1 MRDVVILFL
10 DLIVTVVR
18 LARPGGLRSDTQDH
32 EMDYDK
38 MKALM
43 ETSRKKSAG
52 QREPEPKEFPKPA
65 SKPDGKYLSYPAR
78 ERMAA

>member
-1 MRDVVILFL
+1 
-10 DLIVTVVR
+10 
-18 LARPGGLRSDTQDH
+18 
-32 EMDYDK
+32 MDYDK

-52 QREPEPKEFPKPA
+52 QREPEPKQFPKPD
-65 SKPDGKYLSYPAR
+65 SRPDWKYLGYASR

>member
-1 MRDVVILFL
+1 MSNRSATGLPLVIEHAQTKRRD
-10 DLIVTVVR
+10 
-18 LARPGGLRSDTQDH
+18 Q
-32 EMDYDK
+32 EENMDYDK

-52 QREPEPKEFPKPA
+52 QRELEPKEFPN
-65 SKPDGKYLSYPAR
+65 PDSRPDWKYLR

>member
-1 MRDVVILFL
+1 MTRVVIEHAQ
-10 DLIVTVVR
+10 R
-18 LARPGGLRSDTQDH
+18 KRREQ
-32 EMDYDK
+32 EENMDYDK

-52 QREPEPKEFPKPA
+52 EREPEPKEFPR
-65 SKPDGKYLSYPAR
+65 PDSGPDWKYLR

>member
-1 MRDVVILFL
+1 
-10 DLIVTVVR
+10 
-18 LARPGGLRSDTQDH
+18 
-32 EMDYDK
+32 MDYDK

-52 QREPEPKEFPKPA
+52 QRELEPKEFPN
-65 SKPDGKYLSYPAR
+65 PDSRLDWKHLR

>member
-1 MRDVVILFL
+1 MRKEKRRD
-10 DLIVTVVR
+10 
-18 LARPGGLRSDTQDH
+18 P
-32 EMDYDK
+32 EENMDYHK

-52 QREPEPKEFPKPA
+52 QREAEPKEFPKPA
-65 SKPDGKYLSYPAR
+65 SKPDEKYLGYPAR

>member
-1 MRDVVILFL
+1 
-10 DLIVTVVR
+10 
-18 LARPGGLRSDTQDH
+18 
-32 EMDYDK
+32 MDYDK

-52 QREPEPKEFPKPA
+52 QHEPEPKEFPKPA
-65 SKPDGKYLSYPAR
+65 SKPDGKYLGYPAR

>member
-1 MRDVVILFL
+1 
-10 DLIVTVVR
+10 
-18 LARPGGLRSDTQDH
+18 
-32 EMDYDK
+32 MDYDK

-52 QREPEPKEFPKPA
+52 EREPEPREFR
-65 SKPDGKYLSYPAR
+65 KPDSRSDWNYLG

>member
-1 MRDVVILFL
+1 LRPTILAGKRPQLGFSRYAQRKCRD
-10 DLIVTVVR
+10 
-18 LARPGGLRSDTQDH
+18 Q
-32 EMDYDK
+32 EENMDYDK

-52 QREPEPKEFPKPA
+52 QREPEPKEFPR
-65 SKPDGKYLSYPAR
+65 PDSGPDWKYLR

>member
-1 MRDVVILFL
+1 
-10 DLIVTVVR
+10 
-18 LARPGGLRSDTQDH
+18 
-32 EMDYDK
+32 MDYDK

-52 QREPEPKEFPKPA
+52 QREPEPKEFPR
-65 SKPDGKYLSYPAR
+65 PDSGPDWKYLR

>member
-1 MRDVVILFL
+1 VVIEHAQRKRR
-10 DLIVTVVR
+10 D
-18 LARPGGLRSDTQDH
+18 P
-32 EMDYDK
+32 EENMDYDK

>member
-1 MRDVVILFL
+1 MSICMTRGDVQRERRD
-10 DLIVTVVR
+10 
-18 LARPGGLRSDTQDH
+18 Q
-32 EMDYDK
+32 EENMDYDK

-52 QREPEPKEFPKPA
+52 QREPEPKEFPKPD
-65 SKPDGKYLSYPAR
+65 SGPDWKYLGYVST

>member
-1 MRDVVILFL
+1 MVIEHAQRERRD
-10 DLIVTVVR
+10 
-18 LARPGGLRSDTQDH
+18 Q
-32 EMDYDK
+32 EENMDYDK

-52 QREPEPKEFPKPA
+52 QREPEPKEFPKPD
-65 SKPDGKYLSYPAR
+65 SRPDWKYLR

>member
-1 MRDVVILFL
+1 
-10 DLIVTVVR
+10 
-18 LARPGGLRSDTQDH
+18 
-32 EMDYDK
+32 MDYDK

-52 QREPEPKEFPKPA
+52 QREPETKEFPNPDPRPA
-65 SKPDGKYLSYPAR
+65 WKYLR

>member
-1 MRDVVILFL
+1 MVIEHAQRKRRD
-10 DLIVTVVR
+10 
-18 LARPGGLRSDTQDH
+18 Q
-32 EMDYDK
+32 EENMDYDK

-52 QREPEPKEFPKPA
+52 QREPEPKKFPKPD
-65 SKPDGKYLSYPAR
+65 SMPDWKYLGYEAR

>member
-1 MRDVVILFL
+1 LNMRKENAE
-10 DLIVTVVR
+10 TN
-18 LARPGGLRSDTQDH
+18 
-32 EMDYDK
+32 EENMDYDK

-65 SKPDGKYLSYPAR
+65 SKPDGKHLGYPAR